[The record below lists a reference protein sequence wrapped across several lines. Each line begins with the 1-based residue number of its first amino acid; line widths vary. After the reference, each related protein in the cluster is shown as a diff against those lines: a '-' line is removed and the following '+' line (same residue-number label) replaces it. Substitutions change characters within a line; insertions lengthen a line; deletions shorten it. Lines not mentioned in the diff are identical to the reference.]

1 MATKVGVFHGRG
13 DAGEWMQGKAPKH
26 PPPPRPPGMG
36 APTPPYYYTL
46 SATPQG
52 RTGVKLNRVFLPRRF
67 CYARSRSSGF
77 TRTWVG
83 TVGTSLIHSCTS
95 LIR

>member
-1 MATKVGVFHGRG
+1 MAVGR
-13 DAGEWMQGKAPKH
+13 
-26 PPPPRPPGMG
+26 RPP
-36 APTPPYYYTL
+36 APPDAARAVSPQHESAGGGGQPTWVPAPPYYYTL

-67 CYARSRSSGF
+67 CHARCRGSGF

>member
-1 MATKVGVFHGRG
+1 MAVGHRDEHARG
-13 DAGEWMQGKAPKH
+13 QGDQAPREAQAD
-26 PPPPRPPGMG
+26 PPQPRTPAPVWT
-36 APTPPYYYTL
+36 PTPPYYYTL

-67 CYARSRSSGF
+67 RYARSRSSGF

>member
-1 MATKVGVFHGRG
+1 M
-13 DAGEWMQGKAPKH
+13 DAQTTNLALKAPGQEEG
-26 PPPPRPPGMG
+26 PAGF
-36 APTPPYYYTL
+36 PTPPYCYTQ
-46 SATPQG
+46 SATPQS

-67 CYARSRSSGF
+67 RYARSRSSGF
-77 TRTWVG
+77 TRTRVG